1 MLIQQI
7 INGISVGS
15 MYAMLAVGFSLVY
28 NILGIANFSHGA
40 MIALGTYFCY
50 YIVLYIGVP
59 VPFAIVG
66 AIVLA
71 GLSSMLVERLTL
83 RVLRKRN
90 QGSVYFFIAS
100 LTIFN
105 LVTAALIYISRGNIV
120 SYPKAF
126 LTGTIEIWNMYIPW
140 IDVGMLAIALA
151 CLGGLSYI
159 LFRTRFGLAVRA
171 SSYNLRAAALMGMN
185 IDVIIAGVFLVS
197 GALAGVTGAL
207 LGVKY
212 AVYARIGD
220 FVYKALFACVVGG
233 LGSLSG
239 AVMGGILIGLM
250 ETFVSAY
257 ISSAVSPA
265 ITFAFLVAL
274 LLFRPQG
281 ISGRITDEKI

>member
-1 MLIQQI
+1 
-7 INGISVGS
+7 

-40 MIALGTYFCY
+40 IIALGTYFCY
-50 YIVLYIGVP
+50 YIVLYLGVP
-59 VPFAIVG
+59 VPVAIVG
-66 AIVLA
+66 AIALA
-71 GLSSMLVERLTL
+71 GFSSMLVERLTL
-83 RVLRKRN
+83 RVLRKRK

-126 LTGTIEIWNMYIPW
+126 LTGTIMIGNMYIPW
-140 IDVGMLAIALA
+140 IDVGMLVISLA

-159 LFRTRFGLAVRA
+159 LFKTRFGLAVRA

-185 IDVIIAGVFLVS
+185 IDMIIAGVFLVS

-212 AVYARIGD
+212 AVYAKIGD

-239 AVMGGILIGLM
+239 AVMGGILIGLL

-257 ISSAVSPA
+257 VSSAVSPA

-274 LLFRPQG
+274 LLVRPQG